1 MTENTE
7 RFAAFIADTMVRL
20 SRGVPLAVMRN
31 GDGRWLRV
39 RLDGSGESNATLAMA
54 ATNGTLVGVYNIR
67 CPRQWLEEDVRRTEL
82 RKLEQE
88 LAEFQR
94 RLLEMESWVDR
105 HAGERF
111 WVPA

>member
-31 GDGRWLRV
+31 DDGRWLRV

-54 ATNGTLVGVYNIR
+54 ATNGTLAGVYNIR
-67 CPRQWLEEDVRRTEL
+67 CPRQWLEEDVRYVETQAL
-82 RKLEQE
+82 RKGVSDLGENSQE
-88 LAEFQR
+88 VL
-94 RLLEMESWVDR
+94 M
-105 HAGERF
+105 
-111 WVPA
+111 

>member
-31 GDGRWLRV
+31 DDGRWLRV

-54 ATNGTLVGVYNIR
+54 ATHGTLAGVYNIR
-67 CPRQWLEEDVRRTEL
+67 CPRQWLDEDVRW
-82 RKLEQE
+82 
-88 LAEFQR
+88 
-94 RLLEMESWVDR
+94 METQ
-105 HAGERF
+105 GQ
-111 WVPA
+111 

>member
-31 GDGRWLRV
+31 EDGRWLRV

-54 ATNGTLVGVYNIR
+54 ATNGTLAGVYNIR
-67 CPRQWLEEDVRRTEL
+67 CPRQWLAEDVLYVETQGQAL

-88 LAEFQR
+88 FALSA
-94 RLLEMESWVDR
+94 S
-105 HAGERF
+105 AGCGKCSHG
-111 WVPA
+111 

>member
-31 GDGRWLRV
+31 DDGRLLRE

-67 CPRQWLEEDVRRTEL
+67 CHRQWLEEDVRW
-82 RKLEQE
+82 
-88 LAEFQR
+88 
-94 RLLEMESWVDR
+94 METQ
-105 HAGERF
+105 GQ
-111 WVPA
+111 

>member
-31 GDGRWLRV
+31 DDGRWLRV

-54 ATNGTLVGVYNIR
+54 ETNGTLVGVYNIR
-67 CPRQWLEEDVRRTEL
+67 CPRQWLEEDVRYVETQAL
-82 RKLEQE
+82 RKGVSDLGENIQE
-88 LAEFQR
+88 VL
-94 RLLEMESWVDR
+94 M
-105 HAGERF
+105 
-111 WVPA
+111 